1 MALPLA
7 DEWGAWD
14 NQTPPPR
21 EIADSQ
27 THTLEQLHTML
38 DSNKLQETPPGEMSE
53 MAKVVLEAG
62 RVATEKM
69 LDYYR
74 RMGIEVTPE
83 MTLAPEKPMRVPPT
97 AR

>member
-1 MALPLA
+1 ML
-7 DEWGAWD
+7 E
-14 NQTPPPR
+14 
-21 EIADSQ
+21 SQ
-27 THTLEQLHTML
+27 
-38 DSNKLQETPPGEMSE
+38 KLQETSPGELSE
-53 MAKVVLEAG
+53 MANVVLEAG

-83 MTLAPEKPMRVPPT
+83 MTLAPEKPTGVHPT